1 MKTLNE
7 HIKKGTFQKV
17 YLITGPE
24 DYLRKQYRDRIRE
37 IIVGDDTFN
46 YNYYEGKG
54 IDVNGIIEMSE
65 TLPFFADKRLIVVEN
80 SGFFSS
86 SQDALSAYIPQIPES
101 TCVVFVEKEAD
112 KRSKLYKAVNKNGYV
127 ANMTAPNEKMLM
139 TWIGGILKKENRIMT
154 RETVSYFLGR
164 IDTQMDNIRH
174 ELDKLIFYTE
184 DGMEISSTDVDAVC
198 TVFTESKV
206 FDMVDAV
213 AVKDKRKA
221 LDLYYDLLGQKEPPM
236 RILYW
241 LTRQYNQLFLIREQI
256 GRGYP
261 DSVIADRLSL
271 RDFVVRKNRRLC
283 ERYETDEL
291 LKAVTLCVSKD
302 EAIKTGRMN
311 DRLAVET
318 LIFELS
324 N

>member
-7 HIKKGTFQKV
+7 HIKNGTFQKV

-24 DYLRKQYRDRIRE
+24 DYLRKQYRDRIKDA
-37 IIVGDDTFN
+37 ITGDDTFN

-54 IDVNGIIEMSE
+54 IDVNGIIDMSE
-65 TLPFFADKRLIVVEN
+65 TLPFFAEKRLIVVEN

-86 SQDALSAYIPQIPES
+86 SQDALSTYMAQIPES
-101 TCVVFVEKEAD
+101 TCIVFVEKEAD
-112 KRSKLYKAVNKNGYV
+112 KRGKLYKAVSKNGYV

-139 TWIGGILKKENRIMT
+139 TWIAGILKKEKRLMT
-154 RETVSYFLGR
+154 RDTVTYFLGR

-174 ELDKLIFYTE
+174 ELDKLILYTE
-184 DGMEISSTDVDAVC
+184 DGMEITAADVDAVC

-213 AVKDKRKA
+213 AVKDRKKA
-221 LDLYYDLLGQKEPPM
+221 LELYYDLLSQKEPPM

-241 LTRQYNQLFLIREQI
+241 LTRQYNQLFMIREQM
-256 GRGYP
+256 GKGYP
-261 DSVIADRLSL
+261 DSVIADRLAI

-283 ERYETDEL
+283 ERYQTEEL
-291 LKAVTLCVSKD
+291 HKALALCVARD
-302 EAIKTGRMN
+302 ADIKTGRMN

-324 N
+324 